1 MLDTTGKSPRG
12 HVLRGKSQVGSM
24 MVTALIVILKNLPL
38 DADSDFNEGNLGA
51 MVDKILK
58 TRQLIQNA
66 AVLVLS

>member
-1 MLDTTGKSPRG
+1 
-12 HVLRGKSQVGSM
+12 